1 MERIK
6 VAALVVIAG
15 ALCLLV
21 AERWMPVAHAE
32 TGEVRCGFWTI
43 NVNAATLDKQQAKVQ
58 EQLVPIREWLVQ
70 NPGEVVFRS
79 SLPFNL
85 NSYEIL
91 CVR

>member
-1 MERIK
+1 
-6 VAALVVIAG
+6 
-15 ALCLLV
+15 
-21 AERWMPVAHAE
+21 
-32 TGEVRCGFWTI
+32 
-43 NVNAATLDKQQAKVQ
+43 
-58 EQLVPIREWLVQ
+58 VPIREWLVQ